1 MGHWDSFRHWAIT
14 ILSFLR
20 IGLSVFRRRKEPTS
34 TNTVK
39 PLHAAI
45 ESTEVTE
52 VEESSHSFILVEL
65 EVRGRKLRR
74 GKSLQCT
81 TPEKNSSSFVIA

>member
-1 MGHWDSFRHWAIT
+1 MGHWESFRHWAKT

-20 IGLSVFRRRKEPTS
+20 IGLSVFRRRKEAAS

-52 VEESSHSFILVEL
+52 VESSHSFILVEL
-65 EVRGRKLRR
+65 EVRGRKLLR

>member
-1 MGHWDSFRHWAIT
+1 MMKQTGRQSLPGRVWSRGK
-14 ILSFLR
+14 S
-20 IGLSVFRRRKEPTS
+20 TS

-52 VEESSHSFILVEL
+52 VEDSSHSFILVEL
-65 EVRGRKLRR
+65 EVRARKLRR

-81 TPEKNSSSFVIA
+81 TPEKNSSSFAIA